1 MIPRAFLAIVILTA
15 LATPPTSAQD
25 TELSP
30 IEAEVVEWVLMPC
43 MGVRVSLALEFME
56 EDNNHVVN
64 GRAVTAGVLA
74 VLDGEEAIKKAKK
87 ELDGASWSVR
97 RHAYPL
103 MLRQCLKKFAGLK

>member
-1 MIPRAFLAIVILTA
+1 MILRAFLAIAILAA
-15 LATPPTSAQD
+15 LATPRVSAQD
-25 TELSP
+25 AELSP

-74 VLDGEEAIKKAKK
+74 ALNGEEAIKKAEK

-97 RHAYPL
+97 RQVYPL
-103 MLRQCLKKFAGLK
+103 MLRQCLKKFAGLE